1 MIAGR
6 FDQEKVQTQLR
17 YTGVLET
24 TRIRQQV
31 GSSFNLSFDVLSF
44 MRLTC
49 LYLKLF

>member
-31 GSSFNLSFDVLSF
+31 GPLLIFVL
-44 MRLTC
+44 M
-49 LYLKLF
+49 LFLLCDSRFYI